1 MVLSQT
7 EFVELQNGNKVIE
20 SCTIISKYIVLKF
33 IFLLDFLYLI
43 TTIGLITNQCIIYSS
58 LFCLPI

>member
-7 EFVELQNGNKVIE
+7 EFVELQNGKVIIE

-33 IFLLDFLYLI
+33 IFLLD
-43 TTIGLITNQCIIYSS
+43 S
-58 LFCLPI
+58 LEDLLQQLDKFIEKDPSVQDKIAK